1 MEVVK
6 KLALRISYVNHIY
19 LGKSSK
25 QKKILN
31 STKFKLHLIR
41 IYEEIEVCINKKY
54 SVLETIERLQIL
66 GVRINYFKCVE
77 PKFRTIEYNG
87 ALKKKKEMFIASLIY
102 MQNTILMHLLNIDN

>member
-31 STKFKLHLIR
+31 STKFKLHLVK
-41 IYEEIEVCINKKY
+41 IYEEIELCINKKY
-54 SVLETIERLQIL
+54 SVLETIERLQKL
-66 GVRINYFKCVE
+66 GIRINYFKCVE

-87 ALKKKKEMFIASLIY
+87 SLKKKKEMFIASLIY
-102 MQNTILMHLLNIDN
+102 IQNRILIHLLNIDN

>member
-31 STKFKLHLIR
+31 STKFKLHLIK
-41 IYEEIEVCINKKY
+41 IYEEIELCINKKY
-54 SVLETIERLQIL
+54 SVLETIERLQKL
-66 GVRINYFKCVE
+66 GIRINYFKCVE

-102 MQNTILMHLLNIDN
+102 IQNRILIHLLNIDN